1 MIVLLTSPCCAT
13 AMQIDLENAQRK
25 YLLTLRD
32 PRDSAI
38 SNSHYVEGRRE
49 FNDTNEVGK
58 PSPPSLSLSL
68 SLSPPP
74 PPPPACMHGLDR
86 LSRTHRIFHLTFPR
100 GPAISAES
108 RIRDFLTAFRGRYS
122 MSCRKAARSTSRRL
136 LCSTTGKLR
145 CRGGCIPP
153 CLFGTESTPPPPP
166 PPLLSTVHSA
176 GSE

>member
-1 MIVLLTSPCCAT
+1 
-13 AMQIDLENAQRK
+13 MQIDLENAQRK

-49 FNDTNEVGK
+49 FNDTNEVGNR
-58 PSPPSLSLSL
+58 SPLSLSL
-68 SLSPPP
+68 FPLPPPP
-74 PPPPACMHGLDR
+74 PPPPACMDWTGSVAHTVFSILPFR
-86 LSRTHRIFHLTFPR
+86 ESQPSQLNREAVIFSLPF
-100 GPAISAES
+100 G
-108 RIRDFLTAFRGRYS
+108 GCYS